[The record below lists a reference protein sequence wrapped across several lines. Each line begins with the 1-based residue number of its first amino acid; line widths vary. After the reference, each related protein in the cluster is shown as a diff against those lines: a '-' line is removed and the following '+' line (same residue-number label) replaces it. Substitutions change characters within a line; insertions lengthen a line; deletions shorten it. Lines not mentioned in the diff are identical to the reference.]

1 MAQTLQ
7 LQKAVVPQL
16 LHCGMGAGSCLIYT
30 LQLVSLFRWLLIM
43 PDDTSVHLK
52 GGVVHLGHGGEGNC
66 NPRGVSALWVCAL
79 GASPTSVARETVQTP
94 RPKGDFVPL
103 RNRNFWNE

>member
-1 MAQTLQ
+1 MMAQTLQ
-7 LQKAVVPQL
+7 LQKTVVPQL

-30 LQLVSLFRWLLIM
+30 LQLVSLFRWLLVM

-66 NPRGVSALWVCAL
+66 NPRGVMHCGCVHWVRHQPLWPERQ
-79 GASPTSVARETVQTP
+79 S
-94 RPKGDFVPL
+94 RPPDL
-103 RNRNFWNE
+103 RGILFL